1 MAKTSREFTVRSL
14 SAAVLAPAAIG
25 LAWLGGVYLTA
36 GVAMAAIVGILEL
49 RRISVAAGWGFALVP
64 ALLLAA
70 ALIVRLQIADAF
82 QPALHLATAVVIAL
96 TLAIWLATP
105 PRRRHAIAW
114 LAGIAGAVYVAG
126 LGSALISLRGLSEGF
141 TWIMVA
147 FIGTWVY
154 DTGGYLG
161 GKFFGKNLLAP
172 RISPKKTWEG
182 VAAGTGALLICVA
195 VFSFFLNIELWQI
208 PVLALLVAAAA
219 QMGDLFESA
228 LKRTAGVKDS
238 GGVIPG
244 HGGILDRVD
253 SLLVAGV
260 VVYIYALLVA
270 NAQSS
275 I

>member
-1 MAKTSREFTVRSL
+1 M
-14 SAAVLAPAAIG
+14 
-25 LAWLGGVYLTA
+25 TA

-64 ALLLAA
+64 ALILAA
-70 ALIVRLQIADAF
+70 ALIVRPQLADDY
-82 QPALHLATAVVIAL
+82 QPALYLASAVAIAL

-105 PRRRHAIAW
+105 PRRRNAIAW

-141 TWIMVA
+141 TWILVA
-147 FIGTWVY
+147 FIGTWAY

-161 GKFFGKNLLAP
+161 GKFFGKHLLAP

-182 VAAGTGALLICVA
+182 VVAGATALLICMA
-195 VFSFFLNIELWQI
+195 VFSFFLKIELWQI
-208 PVLALLVAAAA
+208 PILALLVAAAA

-228 LKRTAGVKDS
+228 LKRTAGVKNS
-238 GGVIPG
+238 GAVIPG

-253 SLLVAGV
+253 SLLVSGL

-275 I
+275 V